1 MWVRIW
7 VLALDAG
14 VELGLCEIIII
25 QWYTS

>member
-1 MWVRIW
+1 MWVRIR

-14 VELGLCEIIII
+14 VEVGLYEIIII